1 MKTVIFLCLV
11 CMFTKLQ
18 SQTNEPK
25 LPIGNIRLSFLI
37 FPPFSPLLTIEMR
50 TFDKLTVQLETNFVN
65 THGVNLKYF
74 INERM
79 NGHFIFVGNAFIE
92 NDFLRKDKDITFLP
106 YTGYGYAYRFG
117 KSNAWT
123 FDIRLG
129 IGKTLNAD
137 NNAIYPVLK
146 TGIGRTF

>member
-1 MKTVIFLCLV
+1 MRAIIFLGLF
-11 CMFTKLQ
+11 CMFAKLQ
-18 SQTNEPK
+18 AQTNEPK

-37 FPPFSPLLTIEMR
+37 FPPFTPLLTLETR
-50 TFDKLTVQLETNFVN
+50 TFDKLTVQLETNFIT

-74 INERM
+74 IKSRM
-79 NGHFIFVGNAFIE
+79 TEHFIFVGCAFIE

-106 YTGYGYAYRFG
+106 YAGYGYAHRFG

-123 FDIRLG
+123 FDSRLG
-129 IGKTLNAD
+129 IGKTINAD